1 MSGEGKPKSILRK
14 SKSVKLH
21 VGETEIELQNGK
33 AETSNHA
40 QDQDKSS
47 SVERRKDVGVVPRHL
62 GQKSLSDIVRTRIAS
77 SWYQASGAI
86 PIFIITCRFT
96 ILTPNVRL
104 NPLRIPASQQAYLYS
119 KCSSLMCF
127 SLLATPSQI
136 FYRLVVNISFWERQ
150 FKIVIS
156 LGLQSLEAGR

>member
-14 SKSVKLH
+14 SKSVKIH

-33 AETSNHA
+33 TETSNHA

-47 SVERRKDVGVVPRHL
+47 NVERRKDVGVVSRHL
-62 GQKSLSDIVRTRIAS
+62 GPKSLSDIVQTRIVS
-77 SWYQASGAI
+77 SWYQASGTI
-86 PIFIITCRFT
+86 LVCIIMCRLIF
-96 ILTPNVRL
+96 LTPNVRL
-104 NPLRIPASQQAYLYS
+104 NPLRIPASRQAYLYS

-136 FYRLVVNISFWERQ
+136 FYRLVLNISC
-150 FKIVIS
+150 
-156 LGLQSLEAGR
+156 